1 MITID
6 NITRIISETESR
18 AKLINLVEQ
27 QHALNLAME
36 VHKQEKVKIAEE
48 YKLMGLSASEFTKF
62 VKYAK
67 DQGNLLNYQR
77 ELLEQI
83 DTYSKDQ
90 GDLLNYERE
99 LLEQIDT
106 LVGFI
111 DTQVLAD
118 GEYLFNKLST
128 PSTPS
133 INRRVYRIREK

>member
-1 MITID
+1 MSTID

-36 VHKQEKVKIAEE
+36 VHKQEKAKIAEE

-67 DQGNLLNYQR
+67 DR
-77 ELLEQI
+77 
-83 DTYSKDQ
+83 

-111 DTQVLAD
+111 
-118 GEYLFNKLST
+118 E
-128 PSTPS
+128 
-133 INRRVYRIREK
+133 E